1 MKPSRSQLITEL
13 VQAEPGITKAQLAGR
28 LGVLAS
34 ALSSPIEECIA
45 DGKIVPQDGGYISR
59 ELHLS
64 QLHKQQEPPL
74 KVWYE
79 SHATQSI
86 VTSAPTKTLVRANAK
101 SSTVAQMPSVQ
112 SELQP
117 DQIIATPLLVAA
129 ESSTI
134 DTAPTT
140 TPDDTGVA
148 TPVEASPSKSN
159 KLQQS
164 AAERGQ
170 RQVAKTLRKAE
181 TALQRLV
188 KQQRPI
194 SLTAVAV
201 EAGLGVSTLNK
212 AAYSELRANVR
223 KLQQQGASSVST
235 VVEEALP
242 PSQPEPTA
250 YVTAVPSTWAQLIQA
265 QIAIWEQKL
274 ATALASVTEAETNLT
289 ALRQV
294 AHLPDPTPD
303 YSANG
308 HHAQN

>member
-13 VQAEPGITKAQLAGR
+13 VQAEPRITKAQLAER

-86 VTSAPTKTLVRANAK
+86 VTSTPVTALPTKTLVRAAK
-101 SSTVAQMPSVQ
+101 SPTVAQVPIAQ
-112 SELQP
+112 DELQP
-117 DQIIATPLLVAA
+117 DQPIATPSLVAV
-129 ESSTI
+129 ESSTVDADREI
-134 DTAPTT
+134 
-140 TPDDTGVA
+140 A
-148 TPVEASPSKSN
+148 TPVETTPSKSN
-159 KLQQS
+159 KHQQS

-170 RQVAKTLRKAE
+170 RQRTQTLRKAE
-181 TALQRLV
+181 AALQRLV
-188 KQQRPI
+188 KQHSPI

-201 EAGLGVSTLNK
+201 EAGLGLSTLNK
-212 AAYSELRANVR
+212 AAYSELRAKVR
-223 KLQQQGASSVST
+223 KLQQQGAISIPT

-242 PSQPEPTA
+242 PSTLEPTA
-250 YVTAVPSTWAQLIQA
+250 YVTTVPSTWAQLIQA

-274 ATALASVTEAETNLT
+274 ATAVASVTEAEKALE
-289 ALRQV
+289 ALREV
-294 AHLPDPTPD
+294 ADLPDPTPD
-303 YSANG
+303 HSANG
-308 HHAQN
+308 HHARN